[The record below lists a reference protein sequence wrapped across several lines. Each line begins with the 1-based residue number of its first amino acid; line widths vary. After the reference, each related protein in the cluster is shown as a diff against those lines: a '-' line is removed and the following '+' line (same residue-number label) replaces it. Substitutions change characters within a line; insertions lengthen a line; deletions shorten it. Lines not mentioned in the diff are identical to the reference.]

1 MTRLVGAKHVFS
13 FDLKSAT
20 DRWPLT
26 FMFEVV
32 QACFGR
38 EFASSAVNSTLAC
51 CVFEV
56 PFVKKKHSQVTFTA
70 GKPLGYLS
78 SWPLFALSNHLLIW
92 HCAQEAYPGRYFDRY
107 GVLGDDVVIADTE
120 VARLAQHYL
129 SKLGGKIVS
138 FSLGGFYSWL

>member
-1 MTRLVGAKHVFS
+1 M
-13 FDLKSAT
+13 
-20 DRWPLT
+20 
-26 FMFEVV
+26 
-32 QACFGR
+32 
-38 EFASSAVNSTLAC
+38 
-51 CVFEV
+51 
-56 PFVKKKHSQVTFTA
+56 TFTA

-129 SKLGGKIVS
+129 SKLGVKIS
-138 FSLGGFYSWL
+138 YPKSLISDSGAASLLRHTTDMRKQSDMLQPISDNQ